1 MSSRG
6 VYRSDAVLVAAAR
19 VRLEAWPFLVLAGGG
34 PSLWA
39 MRRSVALA
47 LVGLLAVG
55 SVGCT
60 DEASSPGTGAANEP
74 TDVTLTTSVD
84 ADPAQL
90 GDVILQA
97 AGARDVVT
105 PDQGAEER
113 LTELG
118 VTWCSTARA
127 SDVDNAD
134 ATFRFSLNEFFG
146 TWGRPSTGGEVQD
159 VQLARALLA
168 GEHASALAAASND
181 TLCPDITRR

>member
-1 MSSRG
+1 MW
-6 VYRSDAVLVAAAR
+6 RSQAIATAVL
-19 VRLEAWPFLVLAGGG
+19 
-34 PSLWA
+34 
-39 MRRSVALA
+39 
-47 LVGLLAVG
+47 LLMVT
-55 SVGCT
+55 VGCT
-60 DEASSPGTGAANEP
+60 DEASSPTTVSPTTGRGTDDA
-74 TDVTLTTSVD
+74 VTLTTPLD

-90 GDVILQA
+90 GDVILRA
-97 AGARDVVT
+97 AGAREVVT
-105 PDQGAEER
+105 PDQGAEQR

-168 GEHASALAAASND
+168 GEYASALATASNE
-181 TLCPDITRR
+181 TLCPEITRR

>member
-1 MSSRG
+1 MW
-6 VYRSDAVLVAAAR
+6 RSQVIAA
-19 VRLEAWPFLVLAGGG
+19 
-34 PSLWA
+34 
-39 MRRSVALA
+39 
-47 LVGLLAVG
+47 VGLLLVG
-55 SVGCT
+55 AVGCT
-60 DEASSPGTGAANEP
+60 DEDSSPTTVRGTDAD
-74 TDVTLTTSVD
+74 DVTLTTPLD

-105 PDQGAEER
+105 PGQGAEER

-168 GEHASALAAASND
+168 GEYASALAAASND
-181 TLCPDITRR
+181 TLCPEISRR